1 MIDPV
6 SATISVFAL
15 AISATT
21 AWLTLFRR
29 GSVRMTQPTVVFFGP
44 DIPRVPEGETFPK
57 VFLRTLL
64 FATARRGR
72 VIESM
77 YVSLSRNETT
87 QNFNV
92 WVYGDEKLLRGSGL
106 FIGET
111 GIAANHHF
119 LAPRDGHS
127 FRFTEGVYRM
137 SVYAHLLGD
146 RARTL
151 LFAHSFEISRDVAA
165 ILRESEA
172 GVYFDWGSDSS
183 SYLPHVE
190 KRLRSRQSDDFL
202 EPLGATSK
210 APS

>member
-1 MIDPV
+1 MIDPI
-6 SATISVFAL
+6 SGAISVFAL

-29 GSVRMTQPTVVFFGP
+29 GTVRMTQPTVVFFGP

-64 FATARRGR
+64 FSTARRGR
-72 VIESM
+72 VVESM

-92 WVYGDEKLLRGSGL
+92 WVYGDERLLRGSGL

-111 GIAANHHF
+111 GVAANHHF
-119 LAPRDGHS
+119 LAPSDGHA
-127 FRFTEGVYRM
+127 FRFTEGVYRLN
-137 SVYAHLLGD
+137 VYAHLLGD
-146 RARTL
+146 RTRTL

-165 ILRESEA
+165 LLREPEA
-172 GVYFDWGSDSS
+172 GVYFDWGPDSS
-183 SYLPHVE
+183 CYLPHVD
-190 KRLRSRQSDDFL
+190 KRLRSRQPNDVL
-202 EPLGATSK
+202 EEFRPHNKTPG
-210 APS
+210 

>member
-1 MIDPV
+1 MIDPI
-6 SATISVFAL
+6 SASLSVLAL
-15 AISATT
+15 TISATT

-29 GSVRMTQPTVVFFGP
+29 GTVRMTQPTVVFFGP
-44 DIPRVPEGETFPK
+44 DIPRVTNGEASPK

-119 LAPRDGHS
+119 LAPKDGHS
-127 FRFTEGVYRM
+127 FCFAEGVYRM

-146 RARTL
+146 RTRTL
-151 LFAHSFEISRDVAA
+151 LFAHSFEISRDIAA
-165 ILRESEA
+165 LLRESDA
-172 GVYFDWGSDSS
+172 GVYFDWGPDSS
-183 SYLPHVE
+183 SYLPHVD
-190 KRLRSRQSDDFL
+190 KRLRSPQTNPVL
-202 EPLGATSK
+202 EEFRPHE
-210 APS
+210 